1 MPPDVRI
8 ACIFFDG
15 EVPRS
20 ESDEYVAIMNDGGRG
35 QDLTGWRLVDI
46 ADERPQFA
54 FPPRILGP
62 GETIRVYTNQTHSDS
77 GGFSFGS
84 NSAIWSNSNPDEA
97 GLYDAERVAGVDE
110 ELSSRLLGWSP
121 TSSVTRR
128 GNSGIVDGIERTS
141 TPGGAYGRNNAG
153 YR

>member
-46 ADERPQFA
+46 ADGRPQFT
-54 FPPRILGP
+54 FPTRTLEP

-84 NSAIWSNSNPDEA
+84 NGAIWSNSDPDEA
-97 GLYDAERVAGVDE
+97 GLYDASG
-110 ELSSRLLGWSP
+110 LL
-121 TSSVTRR
+121 V
-128 GNSGIVDGIERTS
+128 S
-141 TPGGAYGRNNAG
+141 TKSYPPGC
-153 YR
+153 